1 MKINV
6 KSEIGELEGVI
17 IHTPGREVENMVP
30 EFAERALYSDILNL
44 EIARKEFSQLS
55 SVLSK
60 LTKTFEVKSLLS
72 DVLMIND
79 VKEKLIHTIC
89 KRENVMSISQAL
101 LETEP
106 AELARQLIEG
116 VDMQKDNLTK
126 YLDKNRYALNP
137 LHNFFFTRDASISI
151 LDRVLISRMANP
163 VRERESMIMEAIFKY
178 HPDFMVPTINPIKSA
193 FFDEKMSVEG
203 GDILVARDDVFLI
216 GVGARTTSQGVDHI
230 IECIKER
237 KVNRNIIIQELPYEP
252 ESFIHLDMVFTF
264 LDVDKCLVYEPLILQ
279 SNRFLT
285 INISIENGQVTSI
298 KEEKDILSAL
308 KKLGMDIEP
317 VYCGG
322 RTDSYTQQREQW
334 HSGANFFALG
344 PGKVIGY
351 ERNDQTIEELSNHGF
366 EVISSKKALQEST
379 DLSKIDR
386 YVITMK
392 GSELPRGGGGCR
404 CMTMP
409 LSRKAVNWK

>member
-1 MKINV
+1 
-6 KSEIGELEGVI
+6 
-17 IHTPGREVENMVP
+17 
-30 EFAERALYSDILNL
+30 
-44 EIARKEFSQLS
+44 
-55 SVLSK
+55 
-60 LTKTFEVKSLLS
+60 
-72 DVLMIND
+72 
-79 VKEKLIHTIC
+79 
-89 KRENVMSISQAL
+89 MSISQAL

-151 LDRVLISRMANP
+151 LDKVLISRMANP

-322 RTDSYTQQREQW
+322 KTDSYTQQREQW

-366 EVISSKKALQEST
+366 EVISSKKALQDST